1 MSKERLGHLGDHQGN
16 MATKVENYQ
25 KPTADFAESG
35 FSRTLDYIERKNS
48 FEGKE
53 AKTIKKQHYKG
64 RYS

>member
-1 MSKERLGHLGDHQGN
+1 MKEKLGKAGESQGN
-16 MATKVENYQ
+16 MSTKVKDYQ
-25 KPTADFAESG
+25 KPMADFSESG
-35 FSRTLDYIERKNS
+35 FSRTLDYIERKDS